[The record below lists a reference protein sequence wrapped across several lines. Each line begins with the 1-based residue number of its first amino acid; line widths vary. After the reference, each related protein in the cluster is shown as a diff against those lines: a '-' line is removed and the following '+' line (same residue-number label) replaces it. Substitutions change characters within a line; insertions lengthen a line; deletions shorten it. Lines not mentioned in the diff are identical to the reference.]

1 MFFQDLSITYMIY
14 LALTLAIAFSVHE
27 FAHAYSAYRFGDNT
41 AARQGRL
48 TLNPLKHLDPIG
60 TILFF
65 IVGFGWARPV
75 PVNRFNFKNP
85 RVAGIIVS
93 VLGPIS
99 NLLLAVIGAFLYYL
113 FFYLDLTSDFFYTF
127 SEFLLVFIS
136 INVLLFVFN
145 LIPLPPLDGYRIV
158 EDLLPQQIRPTLAKL
173 EPYGAIIFLVL
184 VLIDPLYN
192 VTIGVLLGDW
202 VPAISGAIH
211 QFFFELFITR

>member
-1 MFFQDLSITYMIY
+1 MFFQELSMTYIIY
-14 LALTLAIAFSVHE
+14 LALSLAIAFSVHE

-48 TLNPLKHLDPIG
+48 TLNPIKHLDPIG

-85 RVAGIIVS
+85 RLAGIIVS

-99 NLLLAVIGAFLYYL
+99 NLLLAVLGTILIYL
-113 FFYLDLTSDFFYTF
+113 LFYLDLTSDYFYTF
-127 SEFLLVFIS
+127 SEFLHFFVR
-136 INVLLFVFN
+136 INILLFVFN

-158 EDLLPQQIRPTLAKL
+158 EDLLPYSVRPTLVKL
-173 EPYGAIIFLVL
+173 EPYGSIIFLIL
-184 VLIDPLYN
+184 IFIDPLYD
-192 VTIGVLLGDW
+192 VTIGVILGDW
-202 VPAISGAIH
+202 VPGIESALH
-211 QFFFELFITR
+211 QFFIDLFILR

>member
-1 MFFQDLSITYMIY
+1 MIY

-27 FAHAYSAYRFGDNT
+27 FAHAYSAFRFGDNT

-48 TLNPLKHLDPIG
+48 TLNPIKHLDPIG

-93 VLGPIS
+93 ILGPIS
-99 NLLLAVIGAFLYYL
+99 NLLLAVVGAFLYYL
-113 FFYLDLTSDFFYTF
+113 FIYLNLTSDFFYTF
-127 SEFLLVFIS
+127 SEFLRFFVH
-136 INVLLFVFN
+136 INVLLFIFN

-158 EDLLPQQIRPTLAKL
+158 EDLMPRQVRPTLAKL

-184 VLIDPLYN
+184 ILIDPLYR
-192 VTIGVLLGDW
+192 VTIGVLLGEW
-202 VPAISGAIH
+202 VPALGGAIH

>member
-1 MFFQDLSITYMIY
+1 MTYIIY
-14 LALTLAIAFSVHE
+14 LALSLAIAFSVHE

-48 TLNPLKHLDPIG
+48 TLNPIKHLDPIG

-85 RVAGIIVS
+85 RLAGIIVS

-99 NLLLAVIGAFLYYL
+99 NLLLAVLGTILIYL
-113 FFYLDLTSDFFYTF
+113 LFYLDLTSDYFYTF
-127 SEFLLVFIS
+127 SEFLHFFVR
-136 INVLLFVFN
+136 INILLFVFN

-158 EDLLPQQIRPTLAKL
+158 EDLLPYSVRPTLVKL
-173 EPYGAIIFLVL
+173 EPYGSIIFLIL
-184 VLIDPLYN
+184 IFIDPLYD
-192 VTIGVLLGDW
+192 VTIGVILGDW
-202 VPAISGAIH
+202 VPGIESALH
-211 QFFFELFITR
+211 QFFIDLFILR